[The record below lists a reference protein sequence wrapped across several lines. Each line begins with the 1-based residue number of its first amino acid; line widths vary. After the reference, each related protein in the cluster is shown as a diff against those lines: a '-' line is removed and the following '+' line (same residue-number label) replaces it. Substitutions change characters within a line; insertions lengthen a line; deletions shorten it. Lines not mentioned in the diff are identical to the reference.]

1 MEARSRQ
8 GSSRLSKHSP
18 PGTALPAR
26 RDTGARAEHGSLAR
40 AKGPCETV
48 MPWKIHHRGLL
59 WLLVLL
65 AVRALS
71 MRWQGWGQGVQT
83 HIPNEARRQLQ
94 PGCFC
99 WPGQLLLRIK
109 GAHEASTGP
118 SGPCSPAP
126 SHWRSRG
133 SHRAQKPRGLD
144 QATPWSTG
152 ETYRSD
158 EKLSL

>member
-8 GSSRLSKHSP
+8 GSPRLGNHSP
-18 PGTALPAR
+18 PGTAPPAG
-26 RDTGARAEHGSLAR
+26 RDTEARAEHGSPR
-40 AKGPCETV
+40 VPAKDV
-48 MPWKIHHRGLL
+48 MPWKIRHRGLL

-71 MRWQGWGQGVQT
+71 VRWQGWGQGVQT
-83 HIPNEARRQLQ
+83 HIPNEAGRQLQ

-99 WPGQLLLRIK
+99 WPGQLLLSIK
-109 GAHEASTGP
+109 GAREASTGP
-118 SGPCSPAP
+118 SGPCSPTP
-126 SHWRSRG
+126 PHWRRKG